1 MDRILQAES
10 YAPLI
15 HNVGFNCIIY
25 LMIISQSF
33 LPTQTYF
40 LGQANIYNYLLD
52 ILEGVSLR
60 AQ

>member
-1 MDRILQAES
+1 
-10 YAPLI
+10 
-15 HNVGFNCIIY
+15 VGFNCIIY